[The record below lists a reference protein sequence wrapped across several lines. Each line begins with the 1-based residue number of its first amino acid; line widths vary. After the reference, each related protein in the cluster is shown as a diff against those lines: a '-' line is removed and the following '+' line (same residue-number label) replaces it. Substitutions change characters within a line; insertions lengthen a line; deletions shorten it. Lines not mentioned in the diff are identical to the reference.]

1 VIEAHNLSKSFR
13 DSKRGLVNAVNG
25 VSFNC
30 QPGQIFGLLG
40 ANGAGKTTTLRML
53 ATLLQPTRGSAKLAN
68 YDVVKASEKVRQNIG
83 YLSNSTALYG
93 RLSAREM
100 IEYFGRLNSI
110 PEKKLQGRIDELIQR
125 LEITDFQ
132 HGHCDKLSTGQKQRV
147 SIARS
152 IVHAPP
158 VMIFDEP
165 TSGLDI
171 MTSQTIMTFIEQ
183 CRSDG
188 LTVLFS
194 THIMSEVERLC
205 DEIAIIHHGR
215 VVSTGTVD
223 SLRESTGEHALE
235 NAFLNIVKG
244 ANNA

>member
-1 VIEAHNLSKSFR
+1 
-13 DSKRGLVNAVNG
+13 
-25 VSFNC
+25 
-30 QPGQIFGLLG
+30 
-40 ANGAGKTTTLRML
+40 ML